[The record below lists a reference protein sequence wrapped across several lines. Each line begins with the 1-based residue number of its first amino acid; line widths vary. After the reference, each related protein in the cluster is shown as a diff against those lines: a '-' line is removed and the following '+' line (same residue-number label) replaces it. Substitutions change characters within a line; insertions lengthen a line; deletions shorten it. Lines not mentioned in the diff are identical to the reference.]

1 MERLPPEAELTADDW
16 RRQFQALLPYGEIW
30 PREPDATQSKALG
43 ALAGTYQRLAYRD
56 GYLLVDTFPSYTN
69 ELLAEWERTLGLPD
83 PCTPLNPTLQQRKA
97 AVAAKVIGSG
107 GQSIPYFTAVAA
119 ALGFTVTVTEYA
131 PFRAGISTA
140 GSPAYGPDWAHTWQV
155 DVPETD
161 TMKLL
166 RRGRLGGRRCAR
178 ELGQRGAGMPP
189 AGDRAG
195 AHDPDLLLPVRH
207 ARRLRARHEHAHIR
221 SGDLALKTNWQ
232 SGDRLGASDLNGIGA
247 TINQLPRQPGL
258 IIPYYLFPSSVYTN
272 TDVARLLGLI
282 RKYHNVPVIVV
293 ANPTGPGITPPIY
306 DLNWEVFIR
315 QAKGA
320 GATVVGYVATGD
332 LTSGSWV
339 GRSQADV
346 QSDIDAW
353 RSVYANSPIDGIF
366 LDVLPFDPGTGNAN
380 VTTYLGY
387 RTYCNQRNLY
397 PVIANPGSN
406 NGSAWFDTPV
416 ADALVIWEGSTLPD
430 ETNQLLQDFVNGYAF
445 YPYSGRGA
453 IVYGQSSLDVHFLRR
468 LRRYVQW
475 LYVTDASGANP
486 YGALPSYLEQLF
498 AAMSDAQTPGR
509 GITALTWG
517 TSIAWNADETNVA
530 TVTLT
535 GNGTLAFPTNLIA
548 GNEYTLIAQQD
559 ATGSRNLAFASG
571 YKFTS
576 GIVLPLTA
584 TANKFHVVR
593 FMFDGTSMFATS
605 VNTY

>member
-1 MERLPPEAELTADDW
+1 M
-16 RRQFQALLPYGEIW
+16 
-30 PREPDATQSKALG
+30 
-43 ALAGTYQRLAYRD
+43 
-56 GYLLVDTFPSYTN
+56 
-69 ELLAEWERTLGLPD
+69 
-83 PCTPLNPTLQQRKA
+83 
-97 AVAAKVIGSG
+97 
-107 GQSIPYFTAVAA
+107 
-119 ALGFTVTVTEYA
+119 
-131 PFRAGISTA
+131 
-140 GSPAYGPDWAHTWQV
+140 
-155 DVPETD
+155 
-161 TMKLL
+161 
-166 RRGRLGGRRCAR
+166 
-178 ELGQRGAGMPP
+178 
-189 AGDRAG
+189 
-195 AHDPDLLLPVRH
+195 
-207 ARRLRARHEHAHIR
+207 
-221 SGDLALKTNWQ
+221 ALKTNWQ
-232 SGDRLGASDLNGIGA
+232 NGDRLGASDLNGIGA

-258 IIPYYLFPSSVYTN
+258 RIPTTCFRAASTPTPTS
-272 TDVARLLGLI
+272 ARLLGLI

-293 ANPTGPGITPPIY
+293 ANATGPGITPPNY

-332 LTSGSWV
+332 LTSGSGSAARKLMCNRTSTH
-339 GRSQADV
+339 GRASTRTR
-346 QSDIDAW
+346 
-353 RSVYANSPIDGIF
+353 RSTAFSSMSAVR
-366 LDVLPFDPGTGNAN
+366 PGSGNAN

-416 ADALVIWEGSTLPD
+416 AESLVIWEGNTLPD

-535 GNGTLAFPTNLIA
+535 GNGTLAFPTGLIT
-548 GNEYTLIAQQD
+548 GNEYTLIAKQD

-593 FMFDGTSMFATS
+593 FMFDGTNMFATS